1 VQHHG
6 GFDAWDG
13 QGHFAQSFKG
23 DVVRL
28 LLDCGDGTLTVK
40 KNGVWLGVAIP
51 GLTGEFCWAAF
62 MVDESTCKA
71 QVRIVAADPATF

>member
-1 VQHHG
+1 MQHHG

-62 MVDESTCKA
+62 MVDESTCKT